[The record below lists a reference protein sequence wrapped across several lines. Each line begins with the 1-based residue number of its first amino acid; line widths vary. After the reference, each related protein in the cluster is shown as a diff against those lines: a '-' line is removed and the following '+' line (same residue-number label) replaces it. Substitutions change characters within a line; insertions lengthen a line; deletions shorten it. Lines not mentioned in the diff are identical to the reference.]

1 MLKSFQRDSLDI
13 ERYCVKKDVLQL
25 VPGASVLASKFALQ
39 FLEGFVCDRNYWRVV
54 KTSDRIDIIKR
65 HEIEFVSAP
74 NLHWTDRVF
83 ICDRKGSATSYQSQ
97 RNRVCY
103 CIRCNYYFKEIPPA
117 RTCQCTIPGQD
128 KGCHGCPNF
137 ERFMEHISKQLLE
150 LEHLNVAQ
158 LQGFLPHKH

>member
-1 MLKSFQRDSLDI
+1 MMNVLELLRLKQLRFEVASQL
-13 ERYCVKKDVLQL
+13 VLQEWQPEDL
-25 VPGASVLASKFALQ
+25 SKPK
-39 FLEGFVCDRNYWRVV
+39 CP
-54 KTSDRIDIIKR
+54 K
-65 HEIEFVSAP
+65 
-74 NLHWTDRVF
+74 
-83 ICDRKGSATSYQSQ
+83 CDRKGSATSYQSQ
-97 RNRVCY
+97 GNRVCY

-158 LQGFLPHKH
+158 LQGFLSHKH

>member
-25 VPGASVLASKFALQ
+25 VPRASVLASKFALQ
-39 FLEGFVCDRNYWRVV
+39 
-54 KTSDRIDIIKR
+54 
-65 HEIEFVSAP
+65 
-74 NLHWTDRVF
+74 
-83 ICDRKGSATSYQSQ
+83 
-97 RNRVCY
+97 
-103 CIRCNYYFKEIPPA
+103 
-117 RTCQCTIPGQD
+117 
-128 KGCHGCPNF
+128 